1 MLVTEKPVEGTLAL
15 IAPDGS
21 VAAKS
26 PDRHD
31 GPPYFWFAEVAVPA
45 AGTWHATLTLDH
57 PPAECSAVTRDI
69 VVNAR
74 KPAPPHTPAGSIWQV
89 RNNWNRET
97 ENLFSAWIAKLFDA
111 PLDQELSWKAWNDV
125 LRDRSRNFLFNYLDI
140 GEDKLGIGLRPD
152 CADFVYFLRAY
163 FAFKM
168 GLPFGY
174 SNCSRGTAGKPP
186 KCYQWFDIE
195 HPEVTRP
202 APPPEQDIA
211 SVTPAA
217 ATPPAP
223 APTLLVLAGPSRSS
237 RRRIP
242 PASPPAA
249 EAEAPDVV
257 RRIFAGRRRCRS
269 YRRRAGGG
277 ER

>member
-1 MLVTEKPVEGTLAL
+1 MLIASGLFVSAASAAAEAASGTCADAAGLVVLPSPLAPWKGAPLRVMLVTEKPVEGTLAL

-45 AGTWHATLTLDH
+45 AGTWRATLTLAH

-111 PLDQELSWKAWNDV
+111 PPDVALSWKAWHEV
-125 LRDRSRNFLFNYLDI
+125 LRDQSRNFLFNYLELN
-140 GEDKLGIGLRPD
+140 EDHVALSL
-152 CADFVYFLRAY
+152 
-163 FAFKM
+163 
-168 GLPFGY
+168 
-174 SNCSRGTAGKPP
+174 
-186 KCYQWFDIE
+186 
-195 HPEVTRP
+195 
-202 APPPEQDIA
+202 
-211 SVTPAA
+211 
-217 ATPPAP
+217 
-223 APTLLVLAGPSRSS
+223 
-237 RRRIP
+237 
-242 PASPPAA
+242 
-249 EAEAPDVV
+249 
-257 RRIFAGRRRCRS
+257 
-269 YRRRAGGG
+269 
-277 ER
+277 